1 MRYVVERACGL
12 DVHEAQITACILS
25 GREAEPKPVLR
36 EFGTVRQDLIKLHD
50 WLAEQGVTHVAMEA
64 TGVYWMPVYAMLEA
78 QFDVTVANAKRIK
91 NVPGRKTDVCDAV
104 WIATL
109 MRYGLLQKSFI
120 PSAPIRELRDLVRYR
135 QVLIDQR
142 TAERN
147 RLLKVLE
154 QAGIKISTF
163 VSDPFGVSGMKMIRA
178 LAEGTLMPEE
188 MANMARGRLR
198 SKVPQ
203 LCLALE
209 GSLAPHQRLMLEIQ
223 IGRLDEADKCLKKV
237 QVAID
242 ERVKPYARQIEMM
255 CAIPG
260 VEQTAAIRILAEIGD
275 DLSSF
280 PTDANLASWAGV
292 CPGNNRSAGKN
303 RGGRRRSG
311 NPHLQSILVESAW
324 AACRKKGSYLKSKYY
339 RLKARRGGKR
349 AAMAIGR
356 KILCAIY
363 RVVTT
368 GEPYQD
374 LGENYIDPKAK
385 DNAISRHLG
394 ALRALGVDVVIKQPN
409 SERSAP

>member
-12 DVHEAQITACILS
+12 DVHEAQTTACILS
-25 GREAEPKPVLR
+25 GKQAEPKPVLR
-36 EFGTVRQDLIKLHD
+36 EFGTVRQDLVKLRD

-91 NVPGRKTDVCDAV
+91 NAPGRKTDACDAV

-109 MRYGLLQKSFI
+109 MRHGLLQKSFI

-135 QVLIDQR
+135 QVLVDQR

-147 RLLKVLE
+147 RLQKVLK
-154 QAGIKISTF
+154 QAGIKLSTF
-163 VSDPFGVSGMKMIRA
+163 VSDPFGVSGMEMIRA
-178 LAEGTLMPEE
+178 LAEGTMGPEE

-223 IGRLDEADKCLKKV
+223 IGRLDEAEACLKKL
-237 QVAID
+237 QSAID
-242 ERVKPYARQIEMM
+242 ERVAPYARHIELM
-255 CAIPG
+255 CEIPG
-260 VEQTAAIRILAEIGD
+260 VDKTAAIRIQAEIGD
-275 DLSSF
+275 DLAAF
-280 PTDANLASWAGV
+280 PTAANLASWAGV

-311 NPHLQSILVESAW
+311 NPHLQSILVECAW
-324 AACRKKGSYLKSKYY
+324 GACKKNSYLRTKY
-339 RLKARRGGKR
+339 
-349 AAMAIGR
+349 
-356 KILCAIY
+356 
-363 RVVTT
+363 
-368 GEPYQD
+368 
-374 LGENYIDPKAK
+374 
-385 DNAISRHLG
+385 
-394 ALRALGVDVVIKQPN
+394 
-409 SERSAP
+409 